1 MRVATGGSRAR
12 DPWRTA
18 GLTSVGHVLPVPA
31 PLVLADEERVAHTA
45 AEVIANRLRA
55 RPRLRL
61 LLSGNRT
68 PLGMYAALRAH
79 ARCGELA
86 SAEATVLQLDEYVG
100 IGPDDERSRAAALA
114 HELRG
119 IALGELHRLDGTA
132 DDLVAECARHQ
143 ALLDEAPLDLA
154 VLGLGEDGH
163 VAFDEPGSR
172 LDEPTRAVRLT
183 AATRADEGG
192 APEHALTVGLGSL
205 LAARELLLV
214 ATGASRAPVLR
225 AALIDPPSAAVP
237 ASLLRAHPRLTVL
250 CDLSAARDLPPH
262 RGGHHVCVV
271 LGHREPSISAEHR
284 ISHESLGRL
293 HRAEWVARQRPTLAA
308 LLTGYTSTGGLSEAE
323 QMRAAWSVADVPRL
337 LEVAGRDTAENASR
351 SLPLVLALGDA
362 RRVTV
367 VTSAW
372 HIRAPYHFRA
382 WRDYGL
388 EVGFSFDWRGD
399 WRRMIAH
406 ELRALRTMRAE
417 RRRALGDM
425 ALPRDT

>member
-1 MRVATGGSRAR
+1 
-12 DPWRTA
+12 
-18 GLTSVGHVLPVPA
+18 VLPVPA
-31 PLVLADEERVAHTA
+31 PLVLADEERVAQTA
-45 AEVIANRLRA
+45 AEVVANRMRA

-61 LLSGNRT
+61 LLSGDRT

-79 ARCGELA
+79 ARHGELA
-86 SAEATVLQLDEYVG
+86 SAETTVLQMDEYVG
-100 IGPDDERSRAAALA
+100 IGPDDARSRAAALA

-119 IALGELHRLDGTA
+119 IALSALDLLDGTA

-143 ALLDEAPLDLA
+143 ALLGEAPLDLA
-154 VLGLGEDGH
+154 VLGLGADGH
-163 VAFDEPGSR
+163 VAFDEPGSG
-172 LDEPTRAVRLT
+172 LDQPTRVVRLT
-183 AATRADEGG
+183 PDTRAEEGG
-192 APEHALTVGLGSL
+192 TPEYALTVGLGSL

-214 ATGASRAPVLR
+214 ATGASRAPALR
-225 AALIDPPSAAVP
+225 AALIDPPSAAAP
-237 ASLLRAHPRLTVL
+237 GSLLRAHPRLTVL
-250 CDLSAARDLPPH
+250 CDRNAARDLPEH

-293 HRAEWVARQRPTLAA
+293 HQAEWVARRRPTLAA
-308 LLTGYTSTGGLSEAE
+308 VLTGYTATGGLSEAE
-323 QMRAAWSVADVPRL
+323 QMRAAWSVGDVPPL

-388 EVGFSFDWRGD
+388 EVGFAFDWRGN

-406 ELRALRTMRAE
+406 ELRGLRTVRAE
-417 RRRALGDM
+417 RGRALAEM
-425 ALPRDT
+425 ALPRAT

>member
-1 MRVATGGSRAR
+1 M
-12 DPWRTA
+12 
-18 GLTSVGHVLPVPA
+18 
-31 PLVLADEERVAHTA
+31 
-45 AEVIANRLRA
+45 IANRLRA

-61 LLSGNRT
+61 LLSGERT

-79 ARCGELA
+79 ARYGELP
-86 SAEATVLQLDEYVG
+86 SGEATVIQLDEYAGVG
-100 IGPDDERSRAAALA
+100 PEDPGSRAEALA

-119 IALGELHRLDGTA
+119 IALGALHRIDGGAA
-132 DDLVAECARHQ
+132 DLEGERARHQ
-143 ALLDEAPLDLA
+143 AVIEEAPIDLA
-154 VLGLGEDGH
+154 VIGLGEDWH
-163 VAFDEPGSR
+163 LAFDEPGSR
-172 LDEPTRAVRLT
+172 L
-183 AATRADEGG
+183 
-192 APEHALTVGLGSL
+192 ALTVGLGPL
-205 LAARELLLV
+205 LSARELLLV
-214 ATGASRAPVLR
+214 ATGAARAAALR
-225 AALIDPPSAAVP
+225 AALMDPPGPGTP

-250 CDLSAARDLPPH
+250 CDRTAARDLPPH

-271 LGHREPSISAEHR
+271 LGHREPSVSTEHR

-293 HRAEWVARQRPTLAA
+293 HRAEWVARRHPTIAA
-308 LLTGYTSTGGLSEAE
+308 ILTGYTSTGGLSEAE
-323 QMRAAWSVADVPRL
+323 QMRAAWRVADVPPL

-388 EVGFSFDWRGD
+388 EVGFAFDWRGD

-406 ELRALRTMRAE
+406 ELRSLPTMRAE
-417 RRRALGDM
+417 RRRALAEM
-425 ALPRDT
+425 ALPRPV